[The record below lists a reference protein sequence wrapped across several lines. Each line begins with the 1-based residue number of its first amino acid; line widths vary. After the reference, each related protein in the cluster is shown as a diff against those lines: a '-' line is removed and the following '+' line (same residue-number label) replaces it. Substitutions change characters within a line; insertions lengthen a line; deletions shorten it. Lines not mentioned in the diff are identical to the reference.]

1 MKFNQITLILV
12 SSAFLSACSL
22 LPQSPF
28 GKTTINVEFITCFN
42 GSKVNCLNSLADR
55 DGVRG
60 ADQLR
65 VYFEREGANCR
76 SYNSKKSVCVL
87 EYEMRGLE
95 AFGPTKTARYRAD
108 IELTK
113 TVDGVNHIRID

>member
-1 MKFNQITLILV
+1 MKFKQITPILA
-12 SSAFLSACSL
+12 SFAFLSACSL
-22 LPQSPF
+22 MPQSSF

-55 DGVRG
+55 DGVKG
-60 ADQLR
+60 TDQLR
-65 VYFEREGANCR
+65 VSFEREGANCR

-95 AFGPTKTARYRAD
+95 AFGPAKTARYRAD
-108 IELTK
+108 IEFTK
-113 TVDGVNHIRID
+113 VVNSVNHVRID